1 MSLVNNSLAADTANL
16 PLPIR
21 PKSLSPSGL
30 SGGAWAAMWLIV
42 LILLVIAIPKHVFA
56 PTVPAAP
63 SAPQMTV
70 SPSVLL
76 PVPVQ
81 PASAALAP
89 TAPAATAPDMV
100 KPIADIAKMTL
111 DASKDKYDS
120 IKDTYDKLFSVLVAM
135 AALLTFLGFKGLESF
150 ISARASA
157 EKSESRAGEAE
168 QRAAQ
173 AEKRAELASQRAEAA
188 NAKLE
193 EFLTVTN
200 AKKNRAELN
209 VSNGIALRETARVYR
224 DCWKLVNPAK
234 NVADMPDPALKVY
247 NDYLEMSLYYLG
259 IGMQEKDQ
267 IDERVIIRA
276 MGTLCN
282 VHRAL
287 NNFTDALQVA
297 ESIIATYGDADD
309 SAHFNAACYCSLLG
323 QQFAAA
329 NLVSQSGKY
338 ADRALGYLAGAIA
351 LDAINKMEA
360 QKDED
365 FGWLKQSHPT
375 KFEKLTA

>member
-1 MSLVNNSLAADTANL
+1 
-16 PLPIR
+16 
-21 PKSLSPSGL
+21 
-30 SGGAWAAMWLIV
+30 
-42 LILLVIAIPKHVFA
+42 
-56 PTVPAAP
+56 
-63 SAPQMTV
+63 MTV
-70 SPSVLL
+70 NPSVLL

-89 TAPAATAPDMV
+89 SVPAATAPDMV

-193 EFLTVTN
+193 EFLKAVTSTRKN
-200 AKKNRAELN
+200 NRAELN
-209 VSNGIALRETARVYR
+209 VSTGITLRETARVYR
-224 DCWKLVNPAK
+224 DCWKLVNPVK

-276 MGTLCN
+276 MGTMCN

-287 NNFTDALQVA
+287 DNFSDALQIA
-297 ESIIATYGDADD
+297 QNIIATYGDADD
-309 SAHFNAACYCSLLG
+309 SAHFNAACYSSLLG

-329 NLVSQSGKY
+329 NLAGQSDKY
-338 ADRALGYLAGAIA
+338 AEMAFGCLAAAIA
-351 LDAINKMEA
+351 LDSINKGEA
-360 QKDED
+360 RKDED
-365 FGWLKQSHPT
+365 LAWLRQKYPT
-375 KFEKLTA
+375 RFEEMAA

>member
-1 MSLVNNSLAADTANL
+1 
-16 PLPIR
+16 
-21 PKSLSPSGL
+21 
-30 SGGAWAAMWLIV
+30 
-42 LILLVIAIPKHVFA
+42 
-56 PTVPAAP
+56 
-63 SAPQMTV
+63 
-70 SPSVLL
+70 
-76 PVPVQ
+76 
-81 PASAALAP
+81 
-89 TAPAATAPDMV
+89 MV

-193 EFLTVTN
+193 EFLKAVASARKN
-200 AKKNRAELN
+200 NRAEIN
-209 VSNGIALRETARVYR
+209 VSTGITLRETARVYR
-224 DCWKLVNPAK
+224 DCWKLVNPDK
-234 NVADMPDPALKVY
+234 NLADMPDPALTVY
-247 NDYLEMSLYYLG
+247 NEYLKMSLYYLG
-259 IGMQEKDQ
+259 CALQEKDQ
-267 IDERVIIRA
+267 IDERLIIRA
-276 MGTLCN
+276 MGNLCT

-287 NNFTDALQVA
+287 NNFSDALQIA
-297 ESIIATYGDADD
+297 QNIIATYGNADD

-351 LDAINKMEA
+351 LDAINKGEE

>member
-1 MSLVNNSLAADTANL
+1 MVS
-16 PLPIR
+16 IR
-21 PKSLSPSGL
+21 NCWRKRQPSG
-30 SGGAWAAMWLIV
+30 SGGGANGQ
-42 LILLVIAIPKHVFA
+42 
-56 PTVPAAP
+56 
-63 SAPQMTV
+63 SR
-70 SPSVLL
+70 
-76 PVPVQ
+76 
-81 PASAALAP
+81 
-89 TAPAATAPDMV
+89 
-100 KPIADIAKMTL
+100 
-111 DASKDKYDS
+111 
-120 IKDTYDKLFSVLVAM
+120 
-135 AALLTFLGFKGLESF
+135 F